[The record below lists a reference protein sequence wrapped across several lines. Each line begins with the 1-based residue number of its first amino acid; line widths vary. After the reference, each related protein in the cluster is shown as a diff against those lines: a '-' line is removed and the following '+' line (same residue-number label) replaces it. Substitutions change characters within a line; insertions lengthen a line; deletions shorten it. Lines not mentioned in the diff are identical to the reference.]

1 MAVHGAGFGCSALR
15 TLAERARLF
24 AATCVRLVSEGSTAC
39 GNQTLR
45 TLVYTKT
52 YGIKQFVCSY
62 TPRHMHHLLIYHTF
76 LKGHFDT
83 PLGGPCKRVT
93 LKEDL

>member
-1 MAVHGAGFGCSALR
+1 
-15 TLAERARLF
+15 
-24 AATCVRLVSEGSTAC
+24 
-39 GNQTLR
+39 
-45 TLVYTKT
+45 
-52 YGIKQFVCSY
+52 
-62 TPRHMHHLLIYHTF
+62 MHHLLIYHTF